1 MKVAGNKA
9 LNSKNP
15 AREEVRRVLET
26 DWQLGGGV
34 LSVQSGDAGRRSA
47 SLRWFEDTG
56 SPLKKQTFHRSA
68 ALHKTHSYFATPWSL
83 LAYRL

>member
-26 DWQLGGGV
+26 D
-34 LSVQSGDAGRRSA
+34 
-47 SLRWFEDTG
+47 
-56 SPLKKQTFHRSA
+56 
-68 ALHKTHSYFATPWSL
+68 
-83 LAYRL
+83 